1 MLVECMIAATM
12 QVGTLIR
19 DDSSDMW
26 LVAFRERTMW
36 VNSNQCLYQS
46 PPADY
51 TRDLKQEVHNER
63 KVEKS
68 LRKD

>member
-1 MLVECMIAATM
+1 MIVECMIAATM

-26 LVAFRERTMW
+26 LVAFKERTTW
-36 VNSNQCLYQS
+36 VNSSQCLYKQ
-46 PPADY
+46 PLADY
-51 TRDLKQEVHNER
+51 TRDLKQETHNER